1 MRPTRVAT
9 LFALLVGT
17 AALAWGVLQI
27 SVNRG
32 GMLPVADL
40 DRPRRRRR
48 HRPASC
54 CLTAVALRSR
64 LARPEKRPHPLAM
77 ARLAVLG
84 KASAH
89 VGPLVGGLYAG
100 YLVALLPGLDIEPRR
115 DRAVICLVAL
125 LAAVALSAAG
135 LWLERLC
142 RVPPS
147 DADPDLPASPA

>member
-1 MRPTRVAT
+1 MKPTRVAT

-32 GMLPVADL
+32 GMLPVLTWTA
-40 DRPRRRRR
+40 
-48 HRPASC
+48 PAGVVVTAVVVL
-54 CLTAVALRSR
+54 LTALALRSR
-64 LARPEKRPHPLAM
+64 LARPEKRPHALAM

>member
-1 MRPTRVAT
+1 
-9 LFALLVGT
+9 
-17 AALAWGVLQI
+17 
-27 SVNRG
+27 
-32 GMLPVADL
+32 MLPPLTWTA
-40 DRPRRRRR
+40 
-48 HRPASC
+48 PAGVVVLAVVVL
-54 CLTAVALRSR
+54 LTALALRSR

-147 DADPDLPASPA
+147 DADADLPASPA